1 MGGDF
6 SINGNAAKFSRTT
19 RESGSDFSYQTWDFR
34 LLVCVNQ
41 GANFHFPAYHW
52 GGGEIATLH
61 PVSLKPRVTN
71 PKSDSYKYLQLN
83 RKWNFETFQ
92 ILAKI
97 SHPVRAY

>member
-52 GGGEIATLH
+52 GRGGGWQLCTLFH
-61 PVSLKPRVTN
+61 SNLESQIPSLFLIN
-71 PKSDSYKYLQLN
+71 IYN
-83 RKWNFETFQ
+83 
-92 ILAKI
+92 
-97 SHPVRAY
+97 